1 MKILLIL
8 ASDNTYRHNGFIY
21 NKSLYAPLTLST
33 LAALVPPELDPEI
46 TIIDEGVQRLDYD
59 GQRWDVVGITCC
71 ASAAPRAYELAKNF
85 RTKGTLVVLGGSHPS
100 LNPEEAAS
108 HADAV
113 VAGYAEEAWPALL
126 RAHAAGEP
134 LQRIYHTPAPR
145 ELPAVPPRR
154 DLIPDSIYL
163 TKNTVIAS
171 RGCANRCDFCAIHTM
186 WDRSPCVRP
195 VAEVVEE
202 IKALP
207 KKKVLFLDPNLTAS
221 RSYAH
226 QLFESLI
233 PLKIKWRGLATLD
246 MTRDPEMMRLAT
258 ASGCYGILAGFETMH
273 QANLLAAAKPIQQ
286 VSEYKEAVRIF
297 HESGIS
303 VLGCFVLGFDED
315 TRATFANIAD
325 FIDEVGVDLTRF
337 SILTPYPGTDL
348 FKKMDAE
355 GRILTRDWNQY
366 DTEHVVFQ
374 PAQMTPE
381 ELLAGY
387 RAAWKDLYRSRRII
401 KRALRAE
408 SIGAGVVSLAGNLI
422 FKYHFPTRKHRE

>member
-8 ASDNTYRHNGFIY
+8 AGDNTYRHNGFIY

-33 LAALVPPELDPEI
+33 LAALVPEELNPEI
-46 TIIDEGVQRLDYD
+46 QIIDEGVQRLDYSK
-59 GQRWDVVGITCC
+59 QHWDVVGITCC
-71 ASAAPRAYELAKNF
+71 ASSAPRAYELACFF
-85 RTKGTLVVLGGSHPS
+85 RARNTLVVLGGSHPS
-100 LNPEEAAS
+100 LNPEEAAENG
-108 HADAV
+108 DCV
-113 VAGYAEEAWPALL
+113 VAGYAEESWPALL
-126 RAHAAGEP
+126 RAHAAGET
-134 LQRIYHTPAPR
+134 LQRIYHSPAPR

-195 VAEVVEE
+195 VAEVMDE
-202 IKALP
+202 IKSLP
-207 KKKVLFLDPNLTAS
+207 NKKVLFLDPNLTAS
-221 RSYAH
+221 RTYARE
-226 QLFESLI
+226 LMEALI

-246 MTRDPEMMRLAT
+246 MTKDAEMMRLAT
-258 ASGCYGILAGFETMH
+258 ASGCYGILAGFETMN

-286 VSEYKEAVRIF
+286 VDEYKEAVRIF

-315 TRATFANIAD
+315 TKETFRSIAD
-325 FIDEVGVDLTRF
+325 FIDEVGIDLTRF

-348 FKKMDAE
+348 YKKLDAE
-355 GRILTRDWNQY
+355 NRIISRDLTEY
-366 DTEHVVFQ
+366 DTEHVVFR
-374 PAQMTPE
+374 PAQMSPE

-387 RAAWKDLYRSRRII
+387 RSAWKDLYRSRRIMR
-401 KRALRAE
+401 RAMRAE
-408 SIGAGVVSLAGNLI
+408 SLGAGLVSLAGNLI